1 MAHGTWDP
9 RRFKVGEAEAGA
21 ERDDCNGNGRHPR
34 RHVTS
39 ATTREAN
46 HGHDCDDYEYD
57 D

>member
-34 RHVTS
+34 RHMIS